1 MFMRTF
7 TCCIPI
13 TLVAKKK

>member
-13 TLVAKKK
+13 TLVAKKI